1 MRVRARGDD
10 GLLTQRA
17 VLVPSKLLVK
27 STRQE
32 RPIFTASTPAP
43 RWARISRPSRRAPRR
58 QRARSAVGERPSIGA
73 DSSIVWKRRPDEWN
87 SDMEVDP
94 GGRR

>member
-1 MRVRARGDD
+1 MRVTARGDE
-10 GLLTQRA
+10 GLLSQLA
-17 VLVPSKLLVK
+17 VLGPSKLLVK

-73 DSSIVWKRRPDEWN
+73 DSSIVWKRRPDEWS
-87 SDMEVDP
+87 SDIAVDP
-94 GGRR
+94 SGTR